1 MAIALISTNKNFL
14 KLKEHIQGLDPNIQV
29 DIWPRIS
36 SKNSVR
42 MSVCWDIPEQALASY
57 PNLQL
62 IQSYGAG
69 VSKLLEDSSIPPD
82 IPIAR
87 MSLKTLATD
96 MLDYIEWVL
105 MDIRH
110 NGLFYRANQLKGRWE
125 NKETL
130 HHQALKI
137 GVMGLGNIGQHVSVS
152 LADRGY
158 CVLGWSRTKK
168 DLPNVRC
175 YEQLELHTFARQC
188 NVVVCL
194 LPSTSETQ
202 GLLDLELFKSMPQP
216 SFIINAGR
224 GAHLV
229 DEDLI
234 YALDT
239 QQVQGAYLDVFTQEP
254 LHRDHH
260 FWSRKEIMISPHIAA
275 QTRVSDAAALIV
287 DNYHRISSGM
297 PAQFLVDRTK
307 GY

>member
-1 MAIALISTNKNFL
+1 MAIVLISTNKNFL
-14 KLKEHIQGLDPNIQV
+14 ELKEHIQGLDSNIQV
-29 DIWPRIS
+29 DIWPRIT
-36 SKNSVR
+36 SKQAVR
-42 MSVCWDIPEQALASY
+42 MSVCWNIPEHTLTSY

-69 VSKLLEDSSIPPD
+69 VSKLLEDCSIPSH

-87 MSLKTLATD
+87 MSLDSLATD
-96 MLDYIEWVL
+96 MLEYIEWAL

-110 NGLFYRANQLKGRWE
+110 NGLFYRANQLEGYWE
-125 NKETL
+125 CKDTVRRK
-130 HHQALKI
+130 ALKVGI
-137 GVMGLGNIGQHVSVS
+137 MGLGNIGQHVSVS
-152 LADRGY
+152 LAKQGY
-158 CVLGWSRTKK
+158 TILGWSRSKK
-168 DLPNVRC
+168 DLPNVNC
-175 YEQLELHTFARQC
+175 YEQEELYTFTRQC

-194 LPSTSETQ
+194 LPSTIETK
-202 GLLDLELFKSMPQP
+202 GLLDLELFKSMPKP

-224 GAHLV
+224 GAQLV

-239 QQVQGAYLDVFTQEP
+239 QQLQGAYLDVFNEEP
-254 LHRDHH
+254 LNHDHH

-275 QTRVSDAAALIV
+275 QTRVSDAASLIV

-297 PAQFLVDRTK
+297 PAQFLIDRKK

>member
-14 KLKEHIQGLDPNIQV
+14 ELKEHIQGLDPNIQV

-42 MSVCWDIPEQALASY
+42 MGVCWDIPEYTLTSY

-87 MSLKTLATD
+87 MSLKSLATD
-96 MLDYIEWVL
+96 MLDYIEWIL

-110 NGLFYRANQLKGRWE
+110 NGLFYRANQSEGRWE

-130 HHQALKI
+130 RREALKI

-152 LADRGY
+152 LANQGY
-158 CVLGWSRTKK
+158 SVLGWSRTKK

-175 YEQLELHTFARQC
+175 YEQLQLHTFARQC
-188 NVVVCL
+188 NVLVCL

-202 GLLDLELFKSMPQP
+202 DLLDLELFKSMPQP

-224 GAHLV
+224 GAQLV

-254 LHRDHH
+254 LNRDHH

-297 PAQFLVDRTK
+297 PAQFLVNRAR

>member
-14 KLKEHIQGLDPNIQV
+14 KLKEHIHDLDPNIEV
-29 DIWPRIS
+29 DIWPRIT
-36 SKNSVR
+36 SKKAVR
-42 MSVCWDIPEQALASY
+42 MSVCWNIPQHTLTSY

-69 VSKLLEDSSIPPD
+69 VSKLLEDSSIPPN

-87 MSLKTLATD
+87 MSLKSLAND
-96 MLDYIEWVL
+96 MLAYVEWAL

-110 NGLFYRANQLKGRWE
+110 NGLHYRANQFEGRWE
-125 NKETL
+125 SKETIHL
-130 HHQALKI
+130 KALKVGI
-137 GVMGLGNIGQHVSVS
+137 MGLGSIGRHVSVS
-152 LADRGY
+152 LANQGY
-158 CVLGWSRTKK
+158 TVLGWSRSKK
-168 DLPNVRC
+168 DLENVRC
-175 YEQLELHTFARQC
+175 YEQQELHTFARQC

-194 LPSTSETQ
+194 LPTTTETQ
-202 GLLDLELFKSMPQP
+202 GLLELELFKSMPKP

-224 GAHLV
+224 GSQLV

-239 QQVQGAYLDVFTQEP
+239 QQVQGAYLDVFTKEP
-254 LHRDHH
+254 LDHNHH

-287 DNYHRISSGM
+287 DNYNRISSGM
-297 PAQFLVDRTK
+297 PAQFVVDRAK